1 MFIFSEPH
9 DGVSGAA
16 KALPKDVKRV
26 IDGMNGERMSL
37 AAAICRIGE
46 AKPGGTKLVTV
57 PATHTKAGWIMLEE
71 GSIKK
76 PPMHVWRLLRFSEER

>member
-37 AAAICRIGE
+37 AAAFCRIGE
-46 AKPGGTKLVTV
+46 AKPGGTKLI
-57 PATHTKAGWIMLEE
+57 THSEGKRAGWIMLEE

-76 PPMHVWRLLRFSEER
+76 PPMHVWRLLRYSEER